1 MAIMLFASIPNPL
14 FDLAGLTCG
23 HLLIPFWTFFIATA
37 IGKACNKTTLQA
49 FFFILVC
56 KKETLEALK
65 VHVIHVIHVIHFIL
79 RRRKR

>member
-1 MAIMLFASIPNPL
+1 MLFASIPNPL

-56 KKETLEALK
+56 KKETLEAIK
-65 VHVIHVIHVIHFIL
+65 VHTSCTRYARYSRHARVV
-79 RRRKR
+79 